1 MFKRTLFFIA
11 PLALLIGCSGNVQN
25 PVDRI
30 TYRDEPL
37 VRDVETGM
45 TQARVLTI
53 GGEPSRATARTVV
66 PGLCHDYILNRD
78 GKSSPITSV
87 STVPAGWMAKVS

>member
-37 VRDVETGM
+37 VRDAPWYRACVTTTSSTG
-45 TQARVLTI
+45 
-53 GGEPSRATARTVV
+53 TAS
-66 PGLCHDYILNRD
+66 
-78 GKSSPITSV
+78 SSPITSV